1 MLMWDRVTQHDQ
13 HCKGERDRGVEW
25 MDERQGWVLNHLEQ
39 LTNIVS
45 LLGIG
50 LDEYVVS
57 SSNKM
62 NLGIRMNSELTLQQ
76 VVCVRLSV

>member
-1 MLMWDRVTQHDQ
+1 
-13 HCKGERDRGVEW
+13 